1 MILILSG
8 PSGSGKSAACAVLY
22 DRSSASGVGVG
33 GVRCAAVFKDG
44 IKTGIDAV
52 LLGKTILGKTMPVMP
67 LARLRAGF
75 DPAAMRGRPGADPTM
90 RRVPVFDTA
99 NPSRFSYGIWDF
111 DAAVLGKV
119 DASVAACLRQALPI
133 TIVDEIGPLE
143 IDHGIGFMKTLAVLD
158 AIAAGSGTAGT
169 ACIVTSRPDVAIALK
184 GRWPAAA
191 VMESQAAGGFDV
203 ELILEAITEA
213 G

>member
-22 DRSSASGVGVG
+22 DRLSAVGVGVC
-33 GVRCAAVFKDG
+33 GVRCAAVFQDG

-52 LLGKTILGKTMPVMP
+52 LLGTSLPVMP
-67 LARLRAGF
+67 LARLHAGF
-75 DPAAMRGRPGADPTM
+75 DPEATRGRPGADPTL
-90 RRVPVFDTA
+90 RRVPIFDSA
-99 NPSRFSYGIWDF
+99 NPAMFSFGMWDF

-119 DASVAACLRQALPI
+119 DASVAACLRQALPV

-143 IDHGIGFMKTLAVLD
+143 IDHGMGFMKTLAVLD
-158 AIAAGSGTAGT
+158 GIAAVGGTAGR
-169 ACIVTSRPDVAIALK
+169 ACIVASRPDIAIALK
-184 GRWPAAA
+184 RRWPTAA

-203 ELILEAITEA
+203 ERILAAVREA